1 MNRTV
6 SASIADPRSDTHS
19 PWAADVDADRKRPAR
34 EFRPGTGTGANPAA
48 VPTALGDDPPPPL
61 AGRIAPDDR
70 HRRGARNAPL
80 GHVAAC
86 PRTFIISGVRLVREA
101 LAQSLARSPRLRIVG
116 ATAPDEAAVAAVAA
130 RPDVVLL
137 DMSTSA
143 DPALARALIAALPGV
158 KVIAFAVTESDQEVI
173 ACAQSG
179 MAGYVSRD
187 QTRGDLIAAVE
198 HAMRGELRCT
208 PRTAA
213 MLFDRLG
220 RDRIAAPAP
229 HLPDAAQAPLTR
241 RQREICRLICDGLS
255 NKAIARELGLSVA
268 TVKNHVHIL
277 LGRLQVSRRGEAAAR
292 LYRRPV

>member
-6 SASIADPRSDTHS
+6 SASLTDPQANGHA
-19 PWAADVDADRKRPAR
+19 PWAPDAAAHRQRPAR
-34 EFRPGTGTGANPAA
+34 GFPARETDPGGIGANPAA
-48 VPTALGDDPPPPL
+48 TAIEDDPPPSL
-61 AGRIAPDDR
+61 AGRIEPDGR
-70 HRRGARNAPL
+70 LGRRGRNAPL
-80 GHVAAC
+80 GRAAAC
-86 PRTFIISGVRLVREA
+86 PRAFIVSGVRLVREA

-116 ATAPDEAAVAAVAA
+116 ATAPDEAAIAAVAA

-143 DPALARALIAALPGV
+143 NPTLARALIAARPGV

-220 RDRIAAPAP
+220 RDRIAAPAA
-229 HLPDAAQAPLTR
+229 LDAALAPLTR
-241 RQREICRLICDGLS
+241 RQREIYGLICDGLS

-277 LGRLQVSRRGEAAAR
+277 LGRLQVSRGEAAAR
-292 LYRRPV
+292 LHGRSM